1 MKAPNM
7 KPMMTIWTRGSSLI
21 VVNIWLIVFIAP
33 DCFMVFMIRMAPR
46 MTQIV
51 SRDVSI
57 PLMVCATTVMKGI
70 FHTVTQMMNV
80 IAHARGRARLA
91 GQFRPAMTITVTM
104 IGIKAIIAYID
115 KYSFSAP
122 AASPRI
128 GPTGTEQVLIPARPP
143 FSDGQEFLN
152 KSDHPKNGP

>member
-21 VVNIWLIVFIAP
+21 VVNIWLIVFMAP

-46 MTQIV
+46 ITQIV
-51 SRDVSI
+51 SREVSI

-70 FHTVTQMMNV
+70 FHTVTQMMKV
-80 IAHARGRARLA
+80 IAQARGRARLA
-91 GQFRPAMTITVTM
+91 GQFRPAITITVTM

-115 KYSFSAP
+115 KYSFYNSP
-122 AASPRI
+122 FSCRAAAGQVER
-128 GPTGTEQVLIPARPP
+128 VLIPARPP
-143 FSDGQEFLN
+143 FSGGQGFWNE
-152 KSDHPKNGP
+152 SEH